1 MNGPGSR
8 ILTMKQFVHRFKRT
22 GLVCL
27 IRGLSF
33 DGTTVR
39 KAEPEVYE
47 FMHAN
52 IESGWRCIDCGANRG
67 EYSFLMAKLVGSSG
81 FVHAFELHPENA
93 KSIKYNTWRFRDR
106 IKIENVA
113 VTDGDKRVVPVF
125 PGKNQKSGAE
135 WNIVG
140 LHDGDTTGRP
150 EFSIPAISLDQYF
163 ASGERID
170 LVKIDVEGGGY
181 ELVSGMQRMLRQSGP
196 VVVFEVHSPKEWES
210 RKYFLDADYKIFTME
225 GQPMEAAKPFIFHCV
240 AVPNGKSV
248 NWPAP

>member
-8 ILTMKQFVHRFKRT
+8 ILTMKQLIYRFKRT
-22 GLVCL
+22 GLVCF

-52 IESGWRCIDCGANRG
+52 ISSGWRCIDCGANRG
-67 EYSFLMAKLVGSSG
+67 EYSFLMANLVGPSG

-93 KSIKYNTWRFRDR
+93 KQVKYNTWRFRDR

-113 VTDGDKRVVPVF
+113 VTDGEKGVVPVF
-125 PGKNQKSGAE
+125 TGKSQTSGTE
-135 WNIVG
+135 WNIIG
-140 LHDGDTTGRP
+140 PRDGDAAGRP
-150 EFSIPAISLDQYF
+150 EFSIPAVSLDQYF
-163 ASGERID
+163 SEKID
-170 LVKIDVEGGGY
+170 LVKIDVEGAGY
-181 ELVSGMQRMLRQSGP
+181 EVVSGMQRMLRQACP

-210 RKYFLDADYKIFTME
+210 RKYFLDANYTIFTMQ
-225 GQPMEAAKPFIFHCV
+225 GQPMKAAKPFIFHCV